1 MLTTRREAR
10 ISPPPDG
17 GDASGAGAGR
27 FWWLRVFCFRG
38 LVGFAGFWSGPLV
51 WAGFLGLSGWVRWFW
66 KKWVAWA
73 DFYLTVC
80 GSSCKSP
87 PPDAVTLRGR
97 IEEFLDIVGIEWK
110 GCAGGGALR
119 VLLLVHAS

>member
-1 MLTTRREAR
+1 MSGFGPVVLEKA
-10 ISPPPDG
+10 G
-17 GDASGAGAGR
+17 G
-27 FWWLRVFCFRG
+27 L
-38 LVGFAGFWSGPLV
+38 
-51 WAGFLGLSGWVRWFW
+51 
-66 KKWVAWA
+66 A